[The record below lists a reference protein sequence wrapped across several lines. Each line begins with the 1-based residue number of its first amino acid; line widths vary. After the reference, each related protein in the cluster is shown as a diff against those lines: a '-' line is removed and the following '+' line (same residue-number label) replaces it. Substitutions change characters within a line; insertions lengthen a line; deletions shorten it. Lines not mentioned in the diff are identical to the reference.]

1 MDVSIVSVVATKHN
15 DSTTGKQNWSSTWT
29 ILHVAWKESRIKSVV
44 GVALT
49 VWALYE
55 IGEHIAGP
63 VMAVLYATGH
73 VTFN

>member
-1 MDVSIVSVVATKHN
+1 MIVKLANKIGQAH
-15 DSTTGKQNWSSTWT
+15 GKFFMWLGHKAETNPWW
-29 ILHVAWKESRIKSVV
+29 A
-44 GVALT
+44 VALT

-73 VTFN
+73 LSFV